1 MCTKALYAD
10 SCRKLK
16 ILLINST
23 FSIFFKKVV
32 INLRER
38 NTRHNFIFVRWT
50 QQFNPE
56 HSLTGCSPLDFQPE
70 KQNPCCN
77 VGLQNPNQLLLQSL
91 RPSLVFLFFSN
102 FLVYLHVG
110 SIRVTQEDKHHSMI
124 NNGRKL
130 ACLLG

>member
-1 MCTKALYAD
+1 
-10 SCRKLK
+10 
-16 ILLINST
+16 
-23 FSIFFKKVV
+23 
-32 INLRER
+32 
-38 NTRHNFIFVRWT
+38 
-50 QQFNPE
+50 
-56 HSLTGCSPLDFQPE
+56 LDFQPE

-77 VGLQNPNQLLLQSL
+77 VGLQNPNQLLLQSQ

-130 ACLLG
+130 ACLLGWSPVLLSIVIEEFNV